1 VERPGQTCVTTTGYA
16 ARKLEPD
23 GVHAG
28 PDLERVVDE
37 FAPRWVVRPFPV
49 ARQIL
54 RASDAT
60 DQAGF
65 GAGGIS
71 LSKMRPPILY
81 QEGSQHAQHCTK
93 SSGSNSWLVSCD
105 GPPGSPS
112 TCRRR
117 TGR

>member
-1 VERPGQTCVTTTGYA
+1 MERPGQTCVMNTGYP

-37 FAPRWVVRPFPV
+37 SAPRWVVRSFPV

-65 GAGGIS
+65 GAGGINR
-71 LSKMRPPILY
+71 SKMRPPILY
-81 QEGSQHAQHCTK
+81 QEGSQRDAQRRARRA
-93 SSGSNSWLVSCD
+93 SSHRLLSRVTS
-105 GPPGSPS
+105 
-112 TCRRR
+112 R
-117 TGR
+117 

>member
-1 VERPGQTCVTTTGYA
+1 MTTGYA

-28 PDLERVVDE
+28 PGLERVGDE
-37 FAPRWVVRPFPV
+37 FAPRWVVQSFPV

-71 LSKMRPPILY
+71 RSKMRPPILY
-81 QEGSQHAQHCTK
+81 QEGRQHRAQ
-93 SSGSNSWLVSCD
+93 
-105 GPPGSPS
+105 
-112 TCRRR
+112 RRAAAR
-117 TGR
+117 FFAPAVGQAPRLGGRVPTLR